1 VFAPKEAVFTR
12 DARSFVYLLDRGKA
26 TERAVRVGTEADGRV
41 EILEGLAG
49 GESVVVRGV
58 EVLKDGQRVRVKK

>member
-1 VFAPKEAVFTR
+1 
-12 DARSFVYLLDRGKA
+12 
-26 TERAVRVGTEADGRV
+26 VRVGTEADGRV

-58 EVLKDGQRVRVKK
+58 EVLKDGQRIRVKK